1 MKFILISLLVIFI
14 TRIYCLIPE
23 YHPDQIALLI
33 LSAGSWNDPYEDNNI
48 IGNIVKDINGSP
60 LSINIKANGEP
71 EEYASIVDI
80 IPSLRNLEPDELSEK
95 FSKIYKL
102 AFSTFYSIFEIEGE
116 DDIILDDYLIKK
128 IINENDLINA
138 LINPSEDTNLL
149 QDPKYKGSLYTS
161 SNIDKDNSLKEFINA
176 LKSEDVSNIDINQ
189 FNKLPDDFIEKWNDD
204 ESLPKLYKAIGIQCA
219 KIKDCINQFQDEDD
233 QNIQDISFNIASYT
247 NNDEKT
253 YNYSFIIINDKLR
266 DVYHAFTLESDK
278 NDNFKLNKHDSTYN
292 YAPYDYINNYYVIN
306 SENIKK
312 RKENEIIIEKGIG
325 LLAECGLIYED
336 DDATYNPEYYG
347 YKFEEID
354 DEDKEKVNELDERL
368 LQLYDL
374 YQDDGTYNSN
384 IIINIFNSYLVSV
397 ESVNDNDDTDSQNIS
412 FVKSKTQNDNILC
425 SYTNDQLA
433 HIEELALRFIEARK
447 YYYADTENKISEIQ
461 ALFQSMESD
470 NFFKRDNSLPSDNHE
485 EIDLLPYFEQYVIN
499 RFYEVIALKKT
510 VKYDEGVFHNND
522 DSELINYNEYM
533 ITQNILSNMD
543 TDVNNCIGQN
553 DCSVFTL
560 IEINY
565 DVDEAIKII
574 LSIASDNINN
584 KKKRDLTE
592 EFDKIKKLLDPQSD
606 NNEHQTFTTALS
618 SKIQQYKE
626 KVENKQISSEES
638 KIFVNAFK
646 KLVSSLKNDYGKKGK
661 LDSLEISLLDGNE
674 ITKLETLYKQAGSI
688 HNKYFD
694 DKIKVLT
701 LPTVNIEANSK
712 YTVDKM
718 YESFAS
724 CIELIRYINGDDN
737 SEPKLSINMN
747 YDKIGSGNPDMETQ
761 ISSMMVDLRNLKID
775 ETLKDQLKQNFKTL
789 LNTANEL
796 EKIYDEA
803 NKQNFKNGNTE
814 KYESN
819 SSMIYK
825 YKDALVEAISVNY
838 GNDSEM
844 KKMVEKHKTKVKGVD
859 KLNIKSDSNFNLD
872 HAVKNIGEDNMES
885 FIINNPN
892 SKMYLEPY
900 IDALKTEIVNEIR
913 TNEQN
918 NDSPKSI
925 SPEALNRLHSLK
937 QNIESRINEVN
948 KYESFEGHYD
958 EVIHLVNVMNGFNEA
973 YDTFIKYSDMDYE
986 GELGE
991 KVKDL
996 KGIYAENYGLE
1007 SKLEY
1012 TRLELQYQ
1020 IIDDFIKENP
1030 ELFKNY
1036 EGYDSFKEY
1045 IDKERATSID
1055 GNKEVFENKEI
1066 FHFTADDINNLMGG
1080 SNANKNNL
1088 KSVSDVMKMISERT
1102 TDKKQLMNIQSSSEL
1117 TKSLIQHSP
1126 SFMRNEDQINEML
1139 NTQVLDKNS
1148 LNSNRMNLIESDN
1161 QIYNRYT
1168 REMNANYQKL
1178 WLKKMIKD
1186 KDIKSESLIFFDT
1199 VEEAYEYV
1207 LKRYGPDYEKMG
1219 IEIFELDME
1228 EKTFNELKN
1237 NPKEFIDNIDDTD
1250 ESKQMS
1256 KITKAFN
1263 NHNENELR
1271 VNLDRLG
1278 EEAHNTLYDRFVNNL
1293 DYDELNK
1300 NENTKNKYNRI
1311 LSKINKIYNM
1321 KKNESTYKFGDS
1333 LKHNIGGTR
1342 NKNKN
1347 IEKLG
1352 ENFKNKGVSSSGT
1365 GRGSGSGSGSGKVIH
1380 H

>member
-1 MKFILISLLVIFI
+1 MKSIFISLLVIFI
-14 TRIYCLIPE
+14 TKIYCLIPD
-23 YHPDQIALLI
+23 YHPDQIALLV
-33 LSAGSWNDPYEDNNI
+33 LSAGCWIDPYKKNGI
-48 IGNIVKDINGSP
+48 SGNIVKDINGNP
-60 LSINIKANGEP
+60 LSINIKGSGEP

-102 AFSTFYSIFEIEGE
+102 AFDTFYNIFENEE
-116 DDIILDDYLIKK
+116 EESLTLYDSLIKK
-128 IINENDLINA
+128 TINENDLINA
-138 LINPSEDTNLL
+138 LINPSEDSNLL

-161 SNIDKDNSLKEFINA
+161 SNIDKDNSLKEFIIS
-176 LKSEDVSNIDINQ
+176 LKSEDVSNIDINK
-189 FNKLPDDFIEKWNDD
+189 FNELPYKFVKKWNDD
-204 ESLPKLYKAIGIQCA
+204 ESLSKLYKAIGIQCA
-219 KIKDCINQFQDEDD
+219 KIKDCINQFQDEDG

-247 NNDEKT
+247 SNDEKT
-253 YNYSFIIINDKLR
+253 YNYSFIINNGKLR

-278 NDNFKLNKHDSTYN
+278 NDNFKLNEHDSTYN
-292 YAPYDYINNYYVIN
+292 YAPYDYINDYYVIN
-306 SENIKK
+306 SENIKQ
-312 RKENEIIIEKGIG
+312 RKENENVIEKDIG

-336 DDATYNPEYYG
+336 DDAYYYPEHYG
-347 YKFEEID
+347 YKFEEIE
-354 DEDKEKVNELDERL
+354 DEDIQKVKELDERL
-368 LQLYDL
+368 SQLYKL
-374 YQDDGTYNSN
+374 NNDDGSYNSN
-384 IIINIFNSYLVSV
+384 IISNIFNSNLKNV
-397 ESVNDNDDTDSQNIS
+397 EPVNDDADSQNIS

-447 YYYADTENKISEIQ
+447 YYYADTGKKINEIQ

-470 NFFKRDNSLPSDNHE
+470 NHFKRDNSLPSDIHK
-485 EIDLLPYFEQYVIN
+485 EIDLLLDYEQYVIN
-499 RFYEVIALKKT
+499 RFYEIIALKKT
-510 VKYDEGVFHNND
+510 VKYDEGIFNNND

-533 ITQNILSNMD
+533 ITQIILSNMD

-574 LSIASDNINN
+574 LKIASEDINN

-592 EFDKIKKLLDPQSD
+592 EFDNIKKLLDPQSE
-606 NNEHQTFTTALS
+606 NNEHQTFTTALL
-618 SKIQQYKE
+618 SKVQQYKE

-638 KIFVNAFK
+638 KTYVNAFK
-646 KLVSSLKNDYGKKGK
+646 NLVSSLKNDYGKKNK
-661 LDSLEISLLDGNE
+661 LDSSKISLLDGNE
-674 ITKLETLYKQAGSI
+674 ITKLEALYKHVGSI
-688 HNKYFD
+688 HNKNFD
-694 DKIKVLT
+694 NKISSLN
-701 LPTVNIEANSK
+701 LPTVNVEANSK
-712 YTVDKM
+712 YTLDKM

-724 CIELIRYINGDDN
+724 CIELLKYIDGYDN
-737 SEPKLSINMN
+737 TEPKLSINMN
-747 YDKIGSGNPDMETQ
+747 YDKIGNGNPDLEHQ
-761 ISSMMVDLRNLKID
+761 ISSMIEDLRNLKID
-775 ETLKDQLKQNFKTL
+775 ETLKNQLKQNFKTL

-825 YKDALVEAISVNY
+825 YKDALVEAINVNY
-838 GNDSEM
+838 ENDSDM
-844 KKMVEKHKTKVKGVD
+844 KKMVEKHKTKVKGID
-859 KLNIKSDSNFNLD
+859 KLKITSDSKFDLD
-872 HAVKNIGEDNMES
+872 HVVKNIGKNNMES

-900 IDALKTEIVNEIR
+900 IDDLKTEIINEIR

-925 SPEALNRLHSLK
+925 CPEALNRLHSLK
-937 QNIESRINEVN
+937 QNIESRISEVN

-958 EVIHLVNVMNGFNEA
+958 EITHLVNVMNGFNEA

-1030 ELFKNY
+1030 KLFKNFD
-1036 EGYDSFKEY
+1036 GYDSFKEY

-1055 GNKEVFENKEI
+1055 GNKEVFGNKEI

-1168 REMNANYQKL
+1168 REMNDNYQKL

-1199 VEEAYEYV
+1199 VDEAYEYV
-1207 LKRYGPDYEKMG
+1207 LKRYGSDYEKMG

-1237 NPKEFIDNIDDTD
+1237 NPKEFIDDIDDTD

-1256 KITKAFN
+1256 KITKAFS

-1271 VNLDRLG
+1271 VNSDRLG
-1278 EEAHNTLYDRFVNNL
+1278 EEAHNTLYDRFINNL

-1321 KKNESTYKFGDS
+1321 NKNGSANNYGNS
-1333 LKHNIGGTR
+1333 LKHNIGGTH

-1365 GRGSGSGSGSGKVIH
+1365 GGGHGSGSGSGKAIH